1 MVDDRN
7 PFSGSPTVI
16 AREKIAWNELNIFAG
31 IELTKHVLETVK
43 MTGGSNEAAE
53 IGKAVLEKLLNH
65 F

>member
-1 MVDDRN
+1 MIDDRS

-16 AREKIAWNELNIFAG
+16 GREKIACNKLNIFSG
-31 IELTKHVLETVK
+31 IKPGEHAVETVK
-43 MTGGSNEAAE
+43 MTGGPNEAAE